1 MKNAIAKSFG
11 RSQEELAFLLSDQ
24 RRISSQ
30 SELDAMMG
38 KEDEAAEEGFELLLE
53 NLTQTKNAYD
63 KVEDTVGK
71 LNTKMYVETSENA
84 YKASKNF
91 SLMNTELQ
99 NNTNLLGTSRG
110 KFTELN
116 NAYLKSLEKLP
127 QGKDARNIG
136 IKEFTKSVV
145 ASAEDLG
152 KEAIAILTQA
162 ENVQKK
168 YASVSQNAKNEL
180 NEISK
185 TRQEIAQIEEETIK
199 REKSQS
205 GLAGQFNASTN
216 VEEGAI
222 IVNVDQAGN
231 TTTTVDQSKV
241 KTYIE
246 GKT

>member
-1 MKNAIAKSFG
+1 
-11 RSQEELAFLLSDQ
+11 
-24 RRISSQ
+24 
-30 SELDAMMG
+30 
-38 KEDEAAEEGFELLLE
+38 
-53 NLTQTKNAYD
+53 
-63 KVEDTVGK
+63 
-71 LNTKMYVETSENA
+71 
-84 YKASKNF
+84 
-91 SLMNTELQ
+91 
-99 NNTNLLGTSRG
+99 
-110 KFTELN
+110 
-116 NAYLKSLEKLP
+116 
-127 QGKDARNIG
+127 
-136 IKEFTKSVV
+136 V